1 MARGKRPRYMG
12 PDEDLLIRCVG
23 CGKVLNTETGVLA
36 SPDWYR
42 YTRYVHYCKEC
53 QGAQFEDFKGLFG
66 NCMAYVACC
75 ASYNIPFKPE
85 AIPKQ
90 TQVDRDDWDMYLENL
105 KMLDM
110 DVTDN
115 GEPAAFSDGVT
126 DLSVIFDGKVP
137 EHPVF
142 AAGLTSGGVAEKL
155 EGTRAQRKNWGL
167 AYKTAEYKELDRL
180 YGIYS
185 SRYVESGIDEMMEF
199 ELRELCKLQLSFD
212 QAMGAD
218 DPDSK
223 KGKEIIG
230 MMNTLQKNIKD
241 RTQGSKNPTENQID
255 TVRAA
260 MERAGLTRNGHI
272 IPYKEML
279 ERLQKDHPHYPL
291 SHDMVDYMMLALTNT
306 MRINEGMSELAEL
319 PVGLQFEPMF
329 GELEPEMSEKER
341 KLVEAVGLPPLKREK
356 QNGRR
361 TEMGPQD
368 APVGEERADGDP

>member
-1 MARGKRPRYMG
+1 M
-12 PDEDLLIRCVG
+12 IRCVG

-53 QGAQFEDFKGLFG
+53 QGAQFEDIKGMFG

-75 ASYNIPFKPE
+75 FCYNLPFVPE
-85 AIPKQ
+85 AVQKQ
-90 TQVDRDDWDMYLENL
+90 KQVDRDDWDMYLENL

-126 DLSVIFDGKVP
+126 DLSVIFDGNIP

-167 AYKTAEYKELDRL
+167 EFKTAEYKELDRL

-185 SRYVESGIDEMMEF
+185 SRYVESGIDEMLEF
-199 ELRELCKLQLSFD
+199 DLRKQCKLQLSFD
-212 QAMGAD
+212 QVMNAGD
-218 DPDSK
+218 VDSK
-223 KGKEIIG
+223 KGKEIIS
-230 MMNTLQKNIKD
+230 MMKIVEASIKD

-279 ERLQKDHPHYPL
+279 ELLQKDHPHYPL
-291 SHDMVDYMMLALTNT
+291 SHDMVDHMMLLLTNT
-306 MRINEGMSELAEL
+306 MRTNEGMSELAEL

-329 GELEPEMSEKER
+329 GELEAEMSEKER

-356 QNGRR
+356 QDGRR

-368 APVGEERADGDP
+368 APVGEKRTDGDP

>member
-1 MARGKRPRYMG
+1 MPRGKRLRYAG

-66 NCMAYVACC
+66 NCMAYVVCC
-75 ASYNIPFKPE
+75 ACYNIPFKPE

-90 TQVDRDDWDMYLENL
+90 KQVDQDDWDMYLENL

-126 DLSVIFDGKVP
+126 DLSAIFDGKVP

-167 AYKTAEYKELDRL
+167 SYTTAEYKELDRL
-180 YGIYS
+180 YGIQSKSY
-185 SRYVESGIDEMMEF
+185 RDSGIDDELEYN
-199 ELRELCKLQLSFD
+199 LREISKLQLLYSQQLAKGEIKLSKTTYD
-212 QAMGAD
+212 VISKMRAD
-218 DPDSK
+218 NLMRKRDEAPAAAK
-223 KGKEIIG
+223 
-230 MMNTLQKNIKD
+230 
-241 RTQGSKNPTENQID
+241 QID
-255 TVRAA
+255 TLMAC
-260 MERAGLTRNGHI
+260 
-272 IPYKEML
+272 L
-279 ERLQKDHPHYPL
+279 ERKGMARDGKLLPYSELLSMLQRDHPHYPMG
-291 SHDMVDYMMLALTNT
+291 HDMLDQIIGCMWNA
-306 MRINEGMSELAEL
+306 MRINEGAGEAAEL
-319 PVGLQFEPMF
+319 PQALQIDPMF
-329 GELEPEMSEKER
+329 DELDEGRAEQER
-341 KLVEAVGLPPLKREK
+341 RVM
-356 QNGRR
+356 Q
-361 TEMGPQD
+361 EMGL
-368 APVGEERADGDP
+368 APVRRERGTENGGG

>member
-1 MARGKRPRYMG
+1 M
-12 PDEDLLIRCVG
+12 IRCVG

-66 NCMAYVACC
+66 NCMAYVVCC

-85 AIPKQ
+85 AVPKQ
-90 TQVDRDDWDMYLENL
+90 KQVDRDDWDMYLENL

-167 AYKTAEYKELDRL
+167 DYKTAEYKELDRL
-180 YGIYS
+180 YNIRS
-185 SRYVESGIDEMMEF
+185 SRYVESGIDETLEF
-199 ELRELCKLQLSFD
+199 DLRELCKLQLHFN
-212 QAMGAD
+212 QAMNGN

-223 KGKEIIG
+223 KGKEI
-230 MMNTLQKNIKD
+230 MSMIKD
-241 RTQGSKNPTENQID
+241 MQKHIKEQVQTANGAGEIRID
-255 TVRAA
+255 TARV
-260 MERAGLTRNGHI
+260 MLEQKGILRNGRI
-272 IPYKEML
+272 ITPWPALLKVIIND
-279 ERLQKDHPHYPL
+279 KAHYPM
-291 SHDMVDYMMLALTNT
+291 SHDMEDYMMLLLLNNT
-306 MRINEGMSELAEL
+306 MRINEGMGELAEL

-329 GELEPEMSEKER
+329 GELEPDMSEKER
-341 KLVEAVGLPPLKREK
+341 KLVEAVGLPPLKKEK
-356 QNGRR
+356 QHGGK
-361 TEMGPQD
+361 TLGPEP
-368 APVGEERADGDP
+368 APVGEERQDREPG